1 MTAAA
6 VLMIWA
12 HGVALGLWVGWARWR
27 RPEVVQ

>member
-12 HGVALGLWVGWARWR
+12 HGVALGLWVGWARWHK
-27 RPEVVQ
+27 EGLK